1 MGRLPRN
8 SNRLPDPDKLASPPL
23 SPPAAQLLPPPLAD
37 RLAAQL
43 ERLAV
48 LLASLL
54 GPLLARLSAPL
65 GPLLARLSAP
75 LAAASASAPAS
86 AQSVPSTRAALVDL
100 VPPLCVLAL
109 LVAVP
114 ALVMRRFF
122 GLRGASASASPA
134 ASTASSASHSRAE
147 LHKQPWTGRL
157 AGSNEVD
164 PHRPED
170 VLTIKHGSSEYL
182 FKYPVRTIA
191 SHALTLGHVRH
202 KCAQLAG
209 DARPLTLLCAGH
221 HLDPAHDDAT
231 LQSLGVEHGARIL
244 VVPSSS
250 ASSSASPAL
259 SASSSASSS
268 ASMAPQHAP
277 AKHLPAKPAKP
288 GPAGT
293 IEAVRSR
300 VAVDLQPDV
309 RAFVDGGS
317 SRSSAN
323 SRAEAHRRLSET
335 IMGELLKLD
344 GVETDDPHL
353 RARRKEVVREIQA
366 VLDSLDRSLREHP

>member
-1 MGRLPRN
+1 MPRN
-8 SNRLPDPDKLASPPL
+8 SSRLPDPDKLASPPL

-43 ERLAV
+43 ERLSV
-48 LLASLL
+48 LLAGL
-54 GPLLARLSAPL
+54 L

-75 LAAASASAPAS
+75 LAAASASASAPAS
-86 AQSVPSTRAALVDL
+86 AQSVPSTALVDL
-100 VPPLCVLAL
+100 VPRLCVLAL

-114 ALVMRRFF
+114 ALAMRRFF
-122 GLRGASASASPA
+122 GLGGASASPSP
-134 ASTASSASHSRAE
+134 ASTASNAGHSGAE

-157 AGSNEVD
+157 AGNNETD

-191 SHALTLGHVRH
+191 SHALTLGHVRQ
-202 KCAQLAG
+202 KCVQLAS

-221 HLDPAHDDAT
+221 HLDPAHDAAT

-250 ASSSASPAL
+250 SSSPASSSSSAST
-259 SASSSASSS
+259 
-268 ASMAPQHAP
+268 APQHAP
-277 AKHLPAKPAKP
+277 AKPAKPAKP

-344 GVETDDPHL
+344 SVETDDQHL